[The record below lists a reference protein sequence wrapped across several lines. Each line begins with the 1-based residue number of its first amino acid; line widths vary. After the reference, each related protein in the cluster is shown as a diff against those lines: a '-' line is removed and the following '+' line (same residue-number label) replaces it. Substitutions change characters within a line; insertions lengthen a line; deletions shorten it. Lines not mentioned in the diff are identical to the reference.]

1 MVCSKKKNFILFL
14 FFFPIH
20 KKITLCQAFLSF
32 ILSFL
37 HSFFL
42 SFFLFIYY
50 LYLHLLC
57 CPWLVS
63 NHMNKKKEIWR
74 VLKLLNIFYLTP
86 IRTIEMD
93 LTFFFF
99 FFFSSIF
106 PPTVIVSW
114 HWRSSKML
122 RNTEKRPSWKSTF
135 WKSWQRRTLTTS
147 SKYTHTHTHTHTVVV
162 VAVYY

>member
-1 MVCSKKKNFILFL
+1 MVCSKKKKFILFL

-99 FFFSSIF
+99 LLLFFHFSPHSDRFLALKIIKN
-106 PPTVIVSW
+106 V
-114 HWRSSKML
+114 
-122 RNTEKRPSWKSTF
+122 EKYREAAKLEINVLEKLAEKDPYNK
-135 WKSWQRRTLTTS
+135 Q
-147 SKYTHTHTHTHTVVV
+147 
-162 VAVYY
+162 